1 MRSQGR
7 NAAPKTKR
15 GRQEDYREPQLT
27 GAETQEQK
35 PPQDLL
41 LLLSILFEK
50 IFQHNLGAGIIVLNP
65 PLTPFKV
72 CLIGIRDLGS
82 YPSPLNQSSFNKIH
96 VIPTHVKVLPHN
108 SAPLFD
114 ISNV

>member
-50 IFQHNLGAGIIVLNP
+50 IFQHNLGAGITVLRMVYSFP
-65 PLTPFKV
+65 T
-72 CLIGIRDLGS
+72 
-82 YPSPLNQSSFNKIH
+82 LNFLQLQIWLLLM
-96 VIPTHVKVLPHN
+96 VVGPVP
-108 SAPLFD
+108 
-114 ISNV
+114 

>member
-15 GRQEDYREPQLT
+15 GRQENYTEPQLT

-41 LLLSILFEK
+41 RLSILYQK

-82 YPSPLNQSSFNKIH
+82 YFKPSESVFI
-96 VIPTHVKVLPHN
+96 
-108 SAPLFD
+108 
-114 ISNV
+114 